1 MDRILAQNGQPK
13 NPAGVYGTSEQ
24 DSTVSGHV
32 LHSGSIVN
40 SNNDSGTD
48 AELVK
53 VDAKPRVSFDD
64 DSNTLID
71 SDPQNYEDVV
81 TLHVPTKDNLWLSC
95 KQSKRPFKWLRGK
108 RKSKQSLDEYE
119 ATDLE
124 ETNLT
129 NGNHVQSAYEN
140 EPEALDNIAQS
151 KPSEMWNER
160 NGHKMEGLQDTESP
174 QQSLNE
180 GDENRMTWT
189 TNFLAALSIFL
200 IVITFPFSL
209 IYCIRIVAEYERAV
223 VLRMGNLIP
232 KGRGTKGPGL
242 FFILPCIDS
251 VRKVDL
257 RTVTFAIPPQELLTR
272 DSVTVSV
279 DAVVYYRVLNPVAS
293 VLNIEDATRSTRL
306 LAQTT
311 IRNVLGTKDLA
322 QILMDRDEISTA
334 MQSSLDTT
342 TDAWG
347 VKVERVEIK
356 DVRLPIQ
363 LQRVMAAEAEAARE
377 ARAKVIAATGEKDAA
392 HSLKKAARVIATSPM
407 AFQLRYLQTLCAISA
422 EKNSTIFFPVPIDIM
437 QHLGDFNRSS
447 GGINSTCQ
455 MWTNS
460 EHCPE
465 QTNNPE
471 SEQRGMRSQSE
482 TCWNTEDIDASSDT
496 V

>member
-1 MDRILAQNGQPK
+1 MTDSFQAAASGNRRLSQNSQDRKTPITTN
-13 NPAGVYGTSEQ
+13 
-24 DSTVSGHV
+24 
-32 LHSGSIVN
+32 
-40 SNNDSGTD
+40 
-48 AELVK
+48 
-53 VDAKPRVSFDD
+53 RVSEPRQSEDIHLESTCARGSKARTHSDNGSEENSPPGYENDD
-64 DSNTLID
+64 V
-71 SDPQNYEDVV
+71 QNYEDVV
-81 TLHVPTKDNLWLSC
+81 TLHVPPKETIWLNTTSRQSRFRRWINGLRKPRIKFNDPVEVNSVRDSGRPLYGSEPDQRTTDNVC
-95 KQSKRPFKWLRGK
+95 MQ
-108 RKSKQSLDEYE
+108 Q
-119 ATDLE
+119 
-124 ETNLT
+124 TNPL
-129 NGNHVQSAYEN
+129 NGS
-140 EPEALDNIAQS
+140 AQS
-151 KPSEMWNER
+151 DNYWNQNETDKPPSDSEKDQMV
-160 NGHKMEGLQDTESP
+160 
-174 QQSLNE
+174 
-180 GDENRMTWT
+180 WT

-200 IVITFPFSL
+200 IVVTFPFSL

-293 VLNIEDATRSTRL
+293 VLNIEDAARSTRL

-334 MQSSLDTT
+334 MQSSLDAT

-356 DVRLPIQ
+356 DVRLPLQ
-363 LQRVMAAEAEAARE
+363 LQRAMAAEAEAARE
-377 ARAKVIAATGEKDAA
+377 ARAKVIAAVGEQEAA
-392 HSLKKAARVIATSPM
+392 RSLKKAARIIATSPM

-437 QHLGDFNRSS
+437 QNLGNFTMSSIGSGFPDLRSVPKHAS
-447 GGINSTCQ
+447 SHTTTTRDTVVDVDSKLLARTI
-455 MWTNS
+455 M
-460 EHCPE
+460 
-465 QTNNPE
+465 
-471 SEQRGMRSQSE
+471 E
-482 TCWNTEDIDASSDT
+482 TSFGQEETDAHSDT